1 MLPNRLSIHYSITSF
16 AMAVAKRMLQLQTIP
31 CIIMLAW
38 SVLNHQKEIVPCGPG
53 PVEGYGMADCC
64 LDATEESVSKG

>member
-1 MLPNRLSIHYSITSF
+1 
-16 AMAVAKRMLQLQTIP
+16 MAVAKRMLQLQTIP
-31 CIIMLAW
+31 CIIMPAW
-38 SVLNHQKEIVPCGPG
+38 SVLNHQKEIVPC